1 MTEGY
6 FCMNIQESAEMYLE
20 TILVLSEGDAPV
32 RSLDIAN
39 HMNYSKPSVS
49 RAVKLLKEGDYII
62 VDGNGHITLTPSG
75 QEIAQKIFERHN
87 VLSSLFE
94 RLGVSKETAIED
106 ACRIEHVI
114 SDETFNAIK
123 AHMTANN

>member
-1 MTEGY
+1 
-6 FCMNIQESAEMYLE
+6 MNIQESAEMYLE

-62 VDGNGHITLTPSG
+62 VDGNGHITLTPTG
-75 QEIAQKIFERHN
+75 QEIAEKIFEKIAPVFRAA
-87 VLSSLFE
+87 
-94 RLGVSKETAIED
+94 G
-106 ACRIEHVI
+106 
-114 SDETFNAIK
+114 
-123 AHMTANN
+123 